1 MTRDGRNAS
10 LAPMSDVSV
19 ELCALISAQITCA
32 RDGDLAQVERLCAR
46 VDDMVARMKEGSA
59 DRSVAEPQRM
69 RLRQLYEEL
78 ILTLRTGQADTEAR
92 LKQLRR
98 VKRAVGTYGGRVRP

>member
-1 MTRDGRNAS
+1 MTRDDRSGF

-46 VDDMVARMKEGSA
+46 VDDMVARMKEGSG
-59 DRSVAEPQRM
+59 DGSVAGPQRM
-69 RLRQLYEEL
+69 RLKQLYEEL
-78 ILTLRTGQADTEAR
+78 VLTLRAEQADMEAR
-92 LKQLRR
+92 LKQLRK
-98 VKRAVGTYGGRVRP
+98 VKRAVGTYGRKVRP